1 MAFNLPKADQSC
13 RFGLHWSAR
22 SVYDEQDR
30 FMAENIIAP
39 LSGKVTSVGIEIGQ
53 AVEED
58 DDAIVIEAMKME
70 TSIYVPCDGVIKE
83 IKAKVGDEVEKD
95 DVLAVVA

>member
-1 MAFNLPKADQSC
+1 
-13 RFGLHWSAR
+13 
-22 SVYDEQDR
+22 
-30 FMAENIIAP
+30 MAENIIAP
-39 LSGKVTSVGIEIGQ
+39 LSGKVISVGSEIGQ
-53 AVEED
+53 SVEED

-83 IKAKVGDEVEKD
+83 IKTKVGDEVEED